1 MAEWLPTVWLDK
13 INKSQED
20 LQSVLVLM
28 DRLEVCG
35 VECQE
40 IRATRQQLYD
50 QLEAF
55 KTNFFPNGSQ
65 G

>member
-13 INKSQED
+13 INKDQKD
-20 LQSVLVLM
+20 LQDVVLLM
-28 DRLEVCG
+28 DRLESCG
-35 VECQE
+35 VQCQE

-55 KTNFFPNGSQ
+55 KTQFFPGGSQ

>member
-1 MAEWLPTVWLDK
+1 MAEWLPTTWLDR
-13 INKSQED
+13 INKAQEG
-20 LQSVLVLM
+20 LQAVIVLM

-50 QLEAF
+50 KLEAF
-55 KTNFFPNGSQ
+55 KTNFFPQSPG